1 MCVTRSLIWIVNLK
15 GQTHFSWGNFRI
27 LSLRF
32 ISIMLI
38 TAKYVGIS
46 VILMDFL
53 CFLFLIQ
60 LFIRLLPDWQY
71 CMLTHRFFSAIIY
84 KIVFLFLPLF
94 FFSLWIRLPVCWINV
109 WAGRAINPNFWIKIQ
124 TAKAWAS
131 LCQQGTAVHTHTHT
145 HKVQTVQHPLFK
157 KGQCA

>member
-46 VILMDFL
+46 VIFNG
-53 CFLFLIQ
+53 
-60 LFIRLLPDWQY
+60 
-71 CMLTHRFFSAIIY
+71 
-84 KIVFLFLPLF
+84 
-94 FFSLWIRLPVCWINV
+94 FSLFPIFNTALYKAFTRLTILYAHSQVFFCHY
-109 WAGRAINPNFWIKIQ
+109 
-124 TAKAWAS
+124 
-131 LCQQGTAVHTHTHT
+131 L
-145 HKVQTVQHPLFK
+145 
-157 KGQCA
+157 